1 MSRSKPWKKSKDK
14 RDGGRF
20 ITIPLCVLTSKA
32 YISVSVHAKA
42 LLLDLAMQYR
52 GDNNGDL
59 CAAWKLMK
67 PRGWRSE
74 ETLAKA
80 KRELLAA
87 ELIVETRKGA
97 RPNKASLYAVT
108 WCDLDPCNGK
118 LDITA
123 HAFPRGAYCLHDPL
137 PVMRPKVN
145 VLTTA
150 GVVAEKG

>member
-1 MSRSKPWKKSKDK
+1 MSRGKQWKKAGEK
-14 RDGGRF
+14 RDRGAF
-20 ITIPLCVLTSKA
+20 ITIPLSVLCSRA

-42 LLLDLAMQYR
+42 LLFDLAMQYK

-74 ETLAKA
+74 ETLSKA
-80 KRELLAA
+80 KRELQ
-87 ELIVETRKGA
+87 EVGLIVETRKGA

-108 WCDLDPCNGK
+108 WFALDACNGK
-118 LDITA
+118 LEISP
-123 HAFPRGAYCLHDPL
+123 HSFPRGAYRLHDPL
-137 PVMRPKVN
+137 PEMRPKIN

-150 GVVAEKG
+150 SVVAESG